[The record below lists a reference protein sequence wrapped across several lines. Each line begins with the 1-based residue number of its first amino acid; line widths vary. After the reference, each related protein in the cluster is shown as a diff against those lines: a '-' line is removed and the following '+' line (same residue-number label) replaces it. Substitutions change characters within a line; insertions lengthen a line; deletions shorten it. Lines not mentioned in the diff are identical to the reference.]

1 MDALRVI
8 LLVLHGLVS
17 VVLIA
22 LVVSQSARS
31 EGLGAV
37 GGSSGGGPS
46 LRGRAGVDEKLAEY
60 TRYAAFTFMVLS
72 LVLYLMAQKF
82 GELSL

>member
-17 VVLIA
+17 VVLIV
-22 LVVSQSARS
+22 LVVSQTARS

-37 GGSSGGGPS
+37 GGSSGSGPS
-46 LRGRAGVDEKLAEY
+46 LRGRAGLDEKLSEY
-60 TRYAAFTFMVLS
+60 TRYAAFTFMILS
-72 LVLYLMAQKF
+72 LVLYLLAQKF
-82 GELSL
+82 GEVSL

>member
-8 LLVLHGLVS
+8 LLVLHALVS

-22 LVVSQSARS
+22 LVVSQTARS

-37 GGSSGGGPS
+37 GGSSSGPS
-46 LRGRAGVDEKLAEY
+46 LRGRAGLDEKLSEY
-60 TRYAAFTFMVLS
+60 TRYAAFSFMILS
-72 LVLYLMAQKF
+72 LVLYLLAQKF